1 MRLINKASLVFSSSI
16 IFFLIS
22 FLTSMVIA
30 REMGALAI
38 GTIGYAMGILN
49 ILTIFLYLGFDS
61 AHSKRVT
68 EGKNL
73 ADWIGVYL
81 PIQILLTTIYGLFT
95 YFLINFI
102 SNSVV
107 SLIVGFLAIFLVLD
121 ALLNKLIK
129 RPKIIIHPFLG
140 AFLGG
145 LGGFSSFIIH
155 SGLPPIA
162 MYLFPLSLNRQTF
175 MGTVAVF
182 FGITNIIK
190 LLPYFM
196 LGLFDKEILRLTIC
210 FVPITFFGIFIGKLI
225 NNKISDS
232 IFFFVIY
239 STIFLLGLRLIW
251 LSI

>member
-1 MRLINKASLVFSSSI
+1 MISQTFELYFILSISSFFVGLSRGGLGGGFGLASA
-16 IFFLIS
+16 
-22 FLTSMVIA
+22 VIA
-30 REMGALAI
+30 A
-38 GTIGYAMGILN
+38 
-49 ILTIFLYLGFDS
+49 
-61 AHSKRVT
+61 
-68 EGKNL
+68 
-73 ADWIGVYL
+73 
-81 PIQILLTTIYGLFT
+81 QILEPIRAAAFLLPLLIISDPLSVWLYRKNIHWKSLKVLLPGVIVGITMT

-102 SNSVV
+102 SNAVI
-107 SLIVGFLAIFLVLD
+107 SLIVGFLAVFLVLD

-129 RPKIIIHPFLG
+129 RPKKIIHPFLG
-140 AFLGG
+140 VFLGG
-145 LGGFSSFIIH
+145 VGGFSSFIIH

-162 MYLFPLSLNRQTF
+162 MYLLPLSLSRQTF

-190 LLPYFM
+190 LVPYFM

-210 FVPITFFGIFIGKLI
+210 FVPITFFGIFIGKFI

-251 LSI
+251 LSISS

>member
-1 MRLINKASLVFSSSI
+1 MNIQNFELYLILSISSFFVGLSRGGLSGGFGLASA
-16 IFFLIS
+16 
-22 FLTSMVIA
+22 VIA
-30 REMGALAI
+30 A
-38 GTIGYAMGILN
+38 
-49 ILTIFLYLGFDS
+49 
-61 AHSKRVT
+61 
-68 EGKNL
+68 
-73 ADWIGVYL
+73 
-81 PIQILLTTIYGLFT
+81 QILEPIRAAAFLLPLLIISDPLSVWIYRKNIYWESLRVLLPGVIVGITLT

-102 SNSVV
+102 SNSFV

-129 RPKIIIHPFLG
+129 RPKKIIHPLLG
-140 AFLGG
+140 MFLGG

-155 SGLPPIA
+155 AGLPPVA
-162 MYLFPLSLNRQTF
+162 TYLLPLSLSRQTF

-190 LLPYFM
+190 LIPYFM

-239 STIFLLGLRLIW
+239 SSIFLLGLRLIW

>member
-1 MRLINKASLVFSSSI
+1 MNIQNFELYLILSISSFFVGLSRGGLSGGFGLASA
-16 IFFLIS
+16 
-22 FLTSMVIA
+22 VIA
-30 REMGALAI
+30 A
-38 GTIGYAMGILN
+38 
-49 ILTIFLYLGFDS
+49 
-61 AHSKRVT
+61 
-68 EGKNL
+68 
-73 ADWIGVYL
+73 
-81 PIQILLTTIYGLFT
+81 QILEPIRAAAFLLPLLIISDPLSVWIYRKNIYWESLRVLLPGVIVGITLTYI
-95 YFLINFI
+95 LINFI
-102 SNSVV
+102 SNSFV

-129 RPKIIIHPFLG
+129 RPKKIIHPLLG
-140 AFLGG
+140 MFLGG

-162 MYLFPLSLNRQTF
+162 TYLLPLHLSRQTF
-175 MGTVAVF
+175 MATVAVF

-190 LLPYFM
+190 LIPYFM

-210 FVPITFFGIFIGKLI
+210 FVPITFFGIFVGKLI